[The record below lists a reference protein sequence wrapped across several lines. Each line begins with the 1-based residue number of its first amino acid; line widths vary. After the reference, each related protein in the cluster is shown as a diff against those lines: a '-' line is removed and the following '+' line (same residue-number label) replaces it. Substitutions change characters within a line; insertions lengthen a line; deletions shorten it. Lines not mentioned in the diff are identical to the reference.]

1 MLLCYDGESSA
12 AVILGRRRKRE
23 TAVRKSLWH
32 NQTHYR
38 SLSLPA
44 VYAAN
49 IDKECAYIFPFQIR
63 NARHW
68 MLNCCVTLGHIFP
81 VNQAKARCI
90 ETIQTGY
97 TRLLYN
103 GKLQSRTS
111 QAVCFFFFFF
121 LQRCLCSALCNSAVV
136 VSCALLIIL

>member
-12 AVILGRRRKRE
+12 AVILVCRRKRE

-38 SLSLPA
+38 SLSLSA

-49 IDKECAYIFPFQIR
+49 IDKECAYIFPFHIR

-68 MLNCCVTLGHIFP
+68 MLNCCQI
-81 VNQAKARCI
+81 KAYISRI
-90 ETIQTGY
+90 PSKSRMRRDWIY
-97 TRLLYN
+97 LLLYN
-103 GKLQSRTS
+103 GKLQSITS
-111 QAVCFFFFFF
+111 KTMFFFVFF